1 MYKLRNLLF
10 AITRFEKFGFFQLLG
25 LQTSL
30 VSVLVQKMASPAQ
43 RRCPG
48 GFPAGSNQDLFLPIN
63 RQNWLI

>member
-43 RRCPG
+43 RRRPG
-48 GFPAGSNQDLFLPIN
+48 SFPTGSNGDLLMQFN
-63 RQNWLI
+63 RLNW